1 MSGMDENA
9 GSISLS
15 TLEQDTFWVGR
26 HGVRHNLTDMPR
38 GYLEN
43 TRSHL
48 LWMASSLYSLE
59 LRNSLYSLEL
69 RKQDATQFIA
79 ELSGWDNGRDVR
91 VLPRGQAAAEAW
103 MESTPLVK
111 AITALLDIKP

>member
-59 LRNSLYSLEL
+59 LR
-69 RKQDATQFIA
+69 KQDATQFIA